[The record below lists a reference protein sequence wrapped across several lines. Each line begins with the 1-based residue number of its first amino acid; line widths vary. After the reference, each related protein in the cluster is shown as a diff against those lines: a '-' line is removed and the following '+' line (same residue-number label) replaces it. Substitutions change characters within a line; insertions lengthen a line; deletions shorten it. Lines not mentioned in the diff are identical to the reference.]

1 LTNTPLCDIINT
13 ERGKENRQNQKGDF
27 KMTIREMITALEILA
42 AQHGDDTRC
51 TVYDEYTAEEGW
63 GYQAEDLYIDA
74 TPEFD
79 EGMQV
84 IVIR

>member
-1 LTNTPLCDIINT
+1 
-13 ERGKENRQNQKGDF
+13 
-27 KMTIREMITALEILA
+27 MTIREMITALEALA

>member
-1 LTNTPLCDIINT
+1 
-13 ERGKENRQNQKGDF
+13 
-27 KMTIREMITALEILA
+27 MTIREMITALETLA